1 MADLRDFEAF
11 GPWLEARL
19 GVALE
24 CARADCVP
32 VTAREGPC
40 AQPLWAVRFGER
52 ALVVTQAEWVER
64 VRPIVDPLTADELF
78 SVFGAYELSRVT
90 LPEGYGIWGPSWF
103 YVADERSFTGGPD
116 ARTVRL
122 SPEQMGGVDTE
133 VFWHCASGEG
143 VVGFGIYEG
152 DRLVALATVRPDE
165 RAVWEVGIDVAP
177 DVKTRGLGRA
187 VFGAAG
193 RWILEQGRLV
203 LGTTAPWNIP
213 SARTMRSL
221 GLRMVLS
228 SLISIKGPMLVPPQ
242 PLGSPLPGVELRQY
256 YPDWAMN
263 RDILPREG

>member
-1 MADLRDFEAF
+1 MLDPCGSEAF
-11 GPWLEARL
+11 TPWLEARL

-24 CARADCVP
+24 RARADTIP
-32 VTAREGPC
+32 VVAPEGPTSH
-40 AQPLWAVRFGER
+40 PLWAVRLGER
-52 ALVVTQAEWVER
+52 CLVAARAEWVEA
-64 VRPIVDPLTADELF
+64 VRSVADRLTPDELF

-90 LPEGYGIWGPSWF
+90 LPDGYGVWGPSWF
-103 YVADERSFTGGPD
+103 YVADEPGFTGERDERTERLSAAQMAAVD
-116 ARTVRL
+116 AR
-122 SPEQMGGVDTE
+122 
-133 VFWHCASGEG
+133 VFWHCASGPE
-143 VVGFGIYEG
+143 VVGFGVCEG
-152 DRLVALATVRPDE
+152 DRLTALATVRPDDG
-165 RAVWEVGIDVAP
+165 AVWEVGLDVAP
-177 DVKTRGLGRA
+177 DAKTRGLGLA

-221 GLRMVLS
+221 GMRMVLS
-228 SLISIKGPMLVPPQ
+228 SLISMAAPMRIPPQ

>member
-32 VTAREGPC
+32 VIAREGPR
-40 AQPLWAVRFGER
+40 AHPLWAVRVGER
-52 ALVVTQAEWVER
+52 ALVVTQADWVER
-64 VRPIVDPLTADELF
+64 VRPIVDRMTPEELF

-103 YVADERSFTGGPD
+103 YVADGANFSAERD
-116 ARTVRL
+116 ERTVRL
-122 SPEQMGGVDTE
+122 NPEQMAAVDAR

-165 RAVWEVGIDVAP
+165 GAVWEVGIDVAP

-187 VFGAAG
+187 VLGAAG
-193 RWILEQGRLV
+193 LWILEQGRLV